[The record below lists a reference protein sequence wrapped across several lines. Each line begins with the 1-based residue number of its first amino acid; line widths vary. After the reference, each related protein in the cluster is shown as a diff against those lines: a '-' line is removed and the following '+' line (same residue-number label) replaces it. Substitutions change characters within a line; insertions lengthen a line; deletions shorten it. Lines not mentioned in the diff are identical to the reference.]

1 MLIIFVDVV
10 RFEAKSVTSKRL
22 IMRRIAFY
30 PVGGER
36 VSLPERHIKAYVD
49 DYCHEFGQTDTDT
62 KLMHLLYVADK
73 GFDILSHIRE
83 FLDNHPEIAQDSIKQ
98 TLAYF
103 VSHLRYPEGD
113 RYVDDQFAMANF
125 LKETLCLEKV
135 LDLLMMEIRLRFSYT
150 EDDKSVNFTQKYLRW
165 DSLASLKKS
174 LKSEELPKCM
184 VNPTGYYSVS
194 ESDIVKENLWPTL
207 VGEYMRSHWYN
218 ENIKIVYPNPYEEQ
232 VIDEFNRNAKEDY
245 KYVLGAP
252 AEPWRGNPL
261 KAKVVILSLNPG
273 FKLGVN
279 DNVQYER
286 YRAPLEDAM
295 AELINTLSFQVRGLL
310 TPQESYVKSHEE
322 FKEKYSMEGSQ
333 VLCGDALNEIGDYYW
348 YNNIN
353 RLNINHQK
361 EYEFFRNFAIVQYC
375 AYTSVSFKDF
385 PRGVVLPSQELTKKL
400 IRYLAY
406 EREDVVFV
414 IMRSAAKWKE
424 LLDADVW
431 EKMQSRLIVNKNM
444 SQSLSENNLGKKNF
458 NMLIELSLIHI

>member
-1 MLIIFVDVV
+1 
-10 RFEAKSVTSKRL
+10 
-22 IMRRIAFY
+22 MRRIAFY
-30 PVGGER
+30 PAGGER

-113 RYVDDQFAMANF
+113 RYVDDQFAMANY
-125 LKETLCLEKV
+125 LKETLSLEKV

-310 TPQESYVKSHEE
+310 TPQESYVKSHKE

-458 NMLIELSLIHI
+458 NMLIEYLK

>member
-1 MLIIFVDVV
+1 
-10 RFEAKSVTSKRL
+10 
-22 IMRRIAFY
+22 MRRIAFY

-83 FLDNHPEIAQDSIKQ
+83 FLDNHPEISQDSIKQ

-125 LKETLCLEKV
+125 LKETLSLEKV

-165 DSLASLKKS
+165 DCLASLKKS

-279 DNVQYER
+279 DNVQYEK

-310 TPQESYVKSHEE
+310 TPQESYVKSHKE

-431 EKMQSRLIVNKNM
+431 QKMQTRLIVNKNM

-458 NMLIELSLIHI
+458 NMLIEYLK

>member
-1 MLIIFVDVV
+1 M
-10 RFEAKSVTSKRL
+10 
-22 IMRRIAFY
+22 
-30 PVGGER
+30 
-36 VSLPERHIKAYVD
+36 
-49 DYCHEFGQTDTDT
+49 
-62 KLMHLLYVADK
+62 
-73 GFDILSHIRE
+73 
-83 FLDNHPEIAQDSIKQ
+83 
-98 TLAYF
+98 
-103 VSHLRYPEGD
+103 
-113 RYVDDQFAMANF
+113 
-125 LKETLCLEKV
+125 
-135 LDLLMMEIRLRFSYT
+135 
-150 EDDKSVNFTQKYLRW
+150 
-165 DSLASLKKS
+165 
-174 LKSEELPKCM
+174 
-184 VNPTGYYSVS
+184 
-194 ESDIVKENLWPTL
+194 
-207 VGEYMRSHWYN
+207 N

-279 DNVQYER
+279 DEVKDNVDIRLREG
-286 YRAPLEDAM
+286 AM
-295 AELINTLSFQVRGLL
+295 SELCNTLTFKVDGLL
-310 TPQESYVKSHEE
+310 FPQEYYVKGHEE
-322 FKEKYSMEGSQ
+322 YKEKCSINLSNVDY
-333 VLCGDALNEIGDYYW
+333 GDALNEIGDYYW

-406 EREDVVFV
+406 EREDVAFV

-458 NMLIELSLIHI
+458 NMLIEYLK

>member
-125 LKETLCLEKV
+125 LKEALSLEKV

-295 AELINTLSFQVRGLL
+295 AELINTLSFQVRGLF

-458 NMLIELSLIHI
+458 NMLIEYLK

>member
-295 AELINTLSFQVRGLL
+295 AELINTLSFQVRGLF

-458 NMLIELSLIHI
+458 NMLIEYLK

>member
-49 DYCHEFGQTDTDT
+49 DCCHEFGQTDTDS

-103 VSHLRYPEGD
+103 VSHLRYSEGD
-113 RYVDDQFAMANF
+113 RYVDDQFAMANY
-125 LKETLCLEKV
+125 LKETLSLEKV

-174 LKSEELPKCM
+174 LTSEDLLKRI
-184 VNPTGYYSVS
+184 VNPSGFYCVS
-194 ESDIVKENLWPTL
+194 ESDIVKENLWPKL
-207 VGEYMRSHWYN
+207 QGDYMRSHWYN
-218 ENIKIVYPNPYEEQ
+218 EDIKIVYPNPYEEQ
-232 VIDEFNRNAKEDY
+232 IINEFNRNVKEDY

-261 KAKVVILSLNPG
+261 KAKVVILSLNPE

-322 FKEKYSMEGSQ
+322 FKEKYSIEGSQ
-333 VLCGDALNEIGDYYW
+333 VLCGDALN
-348 YNNIN
+348 
-353 RLNINHQK
+353 
-361 EYEFFRNFAIVQYC
+361 
-375 AYTSVSFKDF
+375 
-385 PRGVVLPSQELTKKL
+385 
-400 IRYLAY
+400 
-406 EREDVVFV
+406 
-414 IMRSAAKWKE
+414 
-424 LLDADVW
+424 
-431 EKMQSRLIVNKNM
+431 
-444 SQSLSENNLGKKNF
+444 
-458 NMLIELSLIHI
+458 

>member
-113 RYVDDQFAMANF
+113 RYVDDQFAMANY
-125 LKETLCLEKV
+125 LKETLSLEKV
-135 LDLLMMEIRLRFSYT
+135 LNLLMMEIRLRFSYT

-165 DSLASLKKS
+165 DSLASLKQS

-458 NMLIELSLIHI
+458 NMLIEYLK

>member
-1 MLIIFVDVV
+1 
-10 RFEAKSVTSKRL
+10 
-22 IMRRIAFY
+22 MRRIAFY

-113 RYVDDQFAMANF
+113 RYVDDQFAMANY
-125 LKETLCLEKV
+125 LKETLSLEKV
-135 LDLLMMEIRLRFSYT
+135 LNLLMMEIRLRFSYT

-458 NMLIELSLIHI
+458 NMLIEYLK

>member
-1 MLIIFVDVV
+1 
-10 RFEAKSVTSKRL
+10 
-22 IMRRIAFY
+22 MRRIAFY

-36 VSLPERHIKAYVD
+36 VSLPERHLKAYVD

-83 FLDNHPEIAQDSIKQ
+83 FLDNHPEISQDSIKQ

-125 LKETLCLEKV
+125 LKETLSLEKV

-218 ENIKIVYPNPYEEQ
+218 EDIKIVYPNPYEEQ
-232 VIDEFNRNAKEDY
+232 VINEFNRNVKEDY

-279 DNVQYER
+279 DNVQYEK

-310 TPQESYVKSHEE
+310 TPQESYVKSHKE

-424 LLDADVW
+424 LLDVDVW

-458 NMLIELSLIHI
+458 NMLIEYLK

>member
-125 LKETLCLEKV
+125 LKETLSLEKV

-424 LLDADVW
+424 LLDADVL

-458 NMLIELSLIHI
+458 NMLIEYLK

>member
-103 VSHLRYPEGD
+103 VSHLRYSEGD
-113 RYVDDQFAMANF
+113 RYVDDQFAMANY
-125 LKETLCLEKV
+125 LKETLSLEKV

-424 LLDADVW
+424 LLDVDVW

-458 NMLIELSLIHI
+458 NMLIEYLK

>member
-30 PVGGER
+30 PVGGEC

-125 LKETLCLEKV
+125 LKETLSLEKV

-174 LKSEELPKCM
+174 LKGEELLKRM

-194 ESDIVKENLWPTL
+194 ESDIVKENLWPEL
-207 VGEYMRSHWYN
+207 QGEYMRSHWYN
-218 ENIKIVYPNPYEEQ
+218 ENAKMVYPNPYEEQ

-279 DNVQYER
+279 DNVKYER

-458 NMLIELSLIHI
+458 NMLIKYLK

>member
-103 VSHLRYPEGD
+103 VSHLRYSEGD
-113 RYVDDQFAMANF
+113 RYVDDQFAMANY
-125 LKETLCLEKV
+125 LKETLSLEKV

-322 FKEKYSMEGSQ
+322 FKEKYRMEGSQ

-458 NMLIELSLIHI
+458 NMLIEYLK

>member
-1 MLIIFVDVV
+1 
-10 RFEAKSVTSKRL
+10 
-22 IMRRIAFY
+22 MRKIAFY

-103 VSHLRYPEGD
+103 VSHLRYPDGD
-113 RYVDDQFAMANF
+113 RYVDDQFAMANY
-125 LKETLCLEKV
+125 LKETLSLEKV

-150 EDDKSVNFTQKYLRW
+150 EDDKSVTFTQKYLRW

-174 LKSEELPKCM
+174 LKGEELLKRI
-184 VNPTGYYSVS
+184 VNPSGFYCVS

-207 VGEYMRSHWYN
+207 QGDYMRSHWYN
-218 ENIKIVYPNPYEEQ
+218 EDIKIVYPNPYEEQ

-245 KYVLGAP
+245 MYVLGAP

-414 IMRSAAKWKE
+414 IMRSAVK
-424 LLDADVW
+424 
-431 EKMQSRLIVNKNM
+431 
-444 SQSLSENNLGKKNF
+444 
-458 NMLIELSLIHI
+458 

>member
-125 LKETLCLEKV
+125 LKEALSLEKV

-458 NMLIELSLIHI
+458 NMLIERLK

>member
-103 VSHLRYPEGD
+103 VSHLRYSEGD
-113 RYVDDQFAMANF
+113 RYVDDQFAMANY
-125 LKETLCLEKV
+125 LKETLSLEKV

-279 DNVQYER
+279 DNVQYEK

-310 TPQESYVKSHEE
+310 TPQESYVKSHKE

-458 NMLIELSLIHI
+458 NMLIEYLK

>member
-103 VSHLRYPEGD
+103 VSHLRYPDGD
-113 RYVDDQFAMANF
+113 RYVDDQFAMANY
-125 LKETLCLEKV
+125 LKETLSLEKV

-150 EDDKSVNFTQKYLRW
+150 EDDKSVTFTQKYLRW

-174 LKSEELPKCM
+174 LKGEELLKRM

-194 ESDIVKENLWPTL
+194 ESDIVKENLWPEL
-207 VGEYMRSHWYN
+207 QGEYMRSHWYN
-218 ENIKIVYPNPYEEQ
+218 ENAKMVYPNPYEEQ
-232 VIDEFNRNAKEDY
+232 VIDEFNRKAKEDY

-279 DNVQYER
+279 DKVQYEK
-286 YRAPLEDAM
+286 YRGPLEDAM
-295 AELINTLSFQVRGLL
+295 SELINTLSFQVNGFL
-310 TPQESYVKSHEE
+310 TPQDYYVKSHEE
-322 FKEKYSMEGSQ
+322 FKEKYS
-333 VLCGDALNEIGDYYW
+333 VKNVYVPCGDALNEIGDYYW

-361 EYEFFRNFAIVQYC
+361 EYEFFRNFAIVQFC
-375 AYTSVSFKDF
+375 AYTSVSYKDF
-385 PRGVVLPSQELTKKL
+385 AKGVVLPSQELTKKL

-431 EKMQSRLIVNKNM
+431 EKIQSRLIVNKHM

-458 NMLIELSLIHI
+458 NMLIEHLK

>member
-1 MLIIFVDVV
+1 
-10 RFEAKSVTSKRL
+10 
-22 IMRRIAFY
+22 MRRIAFY

-113 RYVDDQFAMANF
+113 RYVDDQFAMANY
-125 LKETLCLEKV
+125 LKETLSLEKV

-165 DSLASLKKS
+165 DSLASLKMS
-174 LKSEELPKCM
+174 LKSEELLKRM

-194 ESDIVKENLWPTL
+194 ESDIVKENLWPKL
-207 VGEYMRSHWYN
+207 DGEYMRSHWYN
-218 ENIKIVYPNPYEEQ
+218 EDIKIVYPNPYEEQ

-279 DNVQYER
+279 DKVQYEK
-286 YRAPLEDAM
+286 YRGPLEDAM
-295 AELINTLSFQVRGLL
+295 SELINTLSFQVKGFL
-310 TPQESYVKSHEE
+310 TPQDYYVKSHEE
-322 FKEKYSMEGSQ
+322 FKEKYS
-333 VLCGDALNEIGDYYW
+333 VKNVYVPCGDALNEIGDYYW

-385 PRGVVLPSQELTKKL
+385 AKGVVLPSQELTKKL

-458 NMLIELSLIHI
+458 NMLIEYLK

>member
-113 RYVDDQFAMANF
+113 RYVDVQFAMANF
-125 LKETLCLEKV
+125 LKETLSLEKV

-458 NMLIELSLIHI
+458 NMLIEYLK

>member
-30 PVGGER
+30 PVGGDR

-125 LKETLCLEKV
+125 LKETLSLEKV

-174 LKSEELPKCM
+174 LTSEELPKCM

-218 ENIKIVYPNPYEEQ
+218 EDIKIVYPNPYEEQ
-232 VIDEFNRNAKEDY
+232 VINEFNRNVKEDY

-286 YRAPLEDAM
+286 YRAPLEDAIFFL
-295 AELINTLSFQVRGLL
+295 ELFMT
-310 TPQESYVKSHEE
+310 
-322 FKEKYSMEGSQ
+322 
-333 VLCGDALNEIGDYYW
+333 
-348 YNNIN
+348 
-353 RLNINHQK
+353 LNIRFLWG
-361 EYEFFRNFAIVQYC
+361 E
-375 AYTSVSFKDF
+375 
-385 PRGVVLPSQELTKKL
+385 
-400 IRYLAY
+400 
-406 EREDVVFV
+406 
-414 IMRSAAKWKE
+414 
-424 LLDADVW
+424 
-431 EKMQSRLIVNKNM
+431 QSSHLK
-444 SQSLSENNLGKKNF
+444 
-458 NMLIELSLIHI
+458 

>member
-113 RYVDDQFAMANF
+113 RYVDDQFAMANY
-125 LKETLCLEKV
+125 LKETLSLEKV

-207 VGEYMRSHWYN
+207 DGEYMRSHWYN
-218 ENIKIVYPNPYEEQ
+218 EDIKIVYPNPYEEQ

-261 KAKVVILSLNPG
+261 KAKVIILSLNPG

-279 DNVQYER
+279 DEVKDNVDIRLREG
-286 YRAPLEDAM
+286 AM
-295 AELINTLSFQVRGLL
+295 SELCNTLTFKVDGLL
-310 TPQESYVKSHEE
+310 FPQEYYVKGHEE
-322 FKEKYSMEGSQ
+322 YKEKCSINLSNVDY
-333 VLCGDALNEIGDYYW
+333 GDALNEIGDYYW

-458 NMLIELSLIHI
+458 NMLIEYLK

>member
-113 RYVDDQFAMANF
+113 RYVDDRFAMANY
-125 LKETLCLEKV
+125 LKETLSLEKV

-174 LKSEELPKCM
+174 LTSEELLKRI
-184 VNPTGYYSVS
+184 VNPSGFYCVS

-218 ENIKIVYPNPYEEQ
+218 EDIKIVYPNPYEEQ

-361 EYEFFRNFAIVQYC
+361 EYIIRKTKCFRILERNAKISKTKRNF
-375 AYTSVSFKDF
+375 
-385 PRGVVLPSQELTKKL
+385 
-400 IRYLAY
+400 
-406 EREDVVFV
+406 
-414 IMRSAAKWKE
+414 
-424 LLDADVW
+424 
-431 EKMQSRLIVNKNM
+431 SRLYPTPQKF
-444 SQSLSENNLGKKNF
+444 KKIDRLRRN
-458 NMLIELSLIHI
+458 EIHLKAVRTSS

>member
-22 IMRRIAFY
+22 IMRRITFY

-113 RYVDDQFAMANF
+113 RYVDDQFAMANY
-125 LKETLCLEKV
+125 LKETLSLEKV

-174 LKSEELPKCM
+174 LKGEELLKRM

-194 ESDIVKENLWPTL
+194 ESDIVKENLWPEL
-207 VGEYMRSHWYN
+207 QGEYMRSHWYN
-218 ENIKIVYPNPYEEQ
+218 ENAKMVYPNPYEEQ

-385 PRGVVLPSQELTKKL
+385 PKGVVLPSQELTKKL

-458 NMLIELSLIHI
+458 NMLIEYLK

>member
-1 MLIIFVDVV
+1 
-10 RFEAKSVTSKRL
+10 
-22 IMRRIAFY
+22 MRRIAFY

-113 RYVDDQFAMANF
+113 RYVDDQFAMANY
-125 LKETLCLEKV
+125 LKETLSLEKV

-174 LKSEELPKCM
+174 LKSEELLKCM

-194 ESDIVKENLWPTL
+194 ESDIVKENLWPKL
-207 VGEYMRSHWYN
+207 DGEYMRSHWYN
-218 ENIKIVYPNPYEEQ
+218 EDIKIVYPNPYEEQ
-232 VIDEFNRNAKEDY
+232 VIDEFNRKAKEDC

-279 DNVQYER
+279 DKVQYEK
-286 YRAPLEDAM
+286 YRGPLEDAM
-295 AELINTLSFQVRGLL
+295 SELINTLSFQVKGFL
-310 TPQESYVKSHEE
+310 TPQDYYVKSHEE
-322 FKEKYSMEGSQ
+322 FKKKYS
-333 VLCGDALNEIGDYYW
+333 VKNVYVPCGDALNEIGDYYW

-375 AYTSVSFKDF
+375 AYTSVSYKDF
-385 PRGVVLPSQELTKKL
+385 AKGVVLPSQELTKKL

-458 NMLIELSLIHI
+458 NMLIEHLK

>member
-103 VSHLRYPEGD
+103 VSHLRYPDGD
-113 RYVDDQFAMANF
+113 RYVDDQFAMANY
-125 LKETLCLEKV
+125 LKETLSLEKV

-150 EDDKSVNFTQKYLRW
+150 EDDKSVTFTQKYLRW

-174 LKSEELPKCM
+174 LKGEELLKRI
-184 VNPTGYYSVS
+184 VNPSGFYCVS
-194 ESDIVKENLWPTL
+194 ESDIVKENLWPKL
-207 VGEYMRSHWYN
+207 QGDYMRSHWYN
-218 ENIKIVYPNPYEEQ
+218 ENIKIVYPNSYEEQ

-252 AEPWRGNPL
+252 
-261 KAKVVILSLNPG
+261 V
-273 FKLGVN
+273 
-279 DNVQYER
+279 
-286 YRAPLEDAM
+286 EDAM
-295 AELINTLSFQVRGLL
+295 AELINTLSFQVNGFL
-310 TPQESYVKSHEE
+310 TPQDYYVKSHEE
-322 FKEKYSMEGSQ
+322 FKEKYS
-333 VLCGDALNEIGDYYW
+333 VKNVYVPCGDALNEIGDYYW

-458 NMLIELSLIHI
+458 NMLIEYLK

>member
-125 LKETLCLEKV
+125 LKETLSLEKV

-174 LKSEELPKCM
+174 LKGEELLKRM

-194 ESDIVKENLWPTL
+194 ESDIVKENLWPEL
-207 VGEYMRSHWYN
+207 LGEYMRSHWYN
-218 ENIKIVYPNPYEEQ
+218 ENAKMVYPNPYEEQ

-322 FKEKYSMEGSQ
+322 FKEKYSMEGAQ

-385 PRGVVLPSQELTKKL
+385 PKGVVLPSQELTKKL

-458 NMLIELSLIHI
+458 NMLIEYLK

>member
-125 LKETLCLEKV
+125 LKETLSLEKV

-245 KYVLGAP
+245 KYILGAP

-458 NMLIELSLIHI
+458 NMLIEYLK

>member
-125 LKETLCLEKV
+125 LKETLSLEKV

-431 EKMQSRLIVNKNM
+431 EKMRSRLIVNKNM

-458 NMLIELSLIHI
+458 NMLIEYLK

>member
-333 VLCGDALNEIGDYYW
+333 VLRGDALNEIGDYYW

-458 NMLIELSLIHI
+458 NMLIEYLK

>member
-1 MLIIFVDVV
+1 MLTIFVDVV
-10 RFEAKSVTSKRL
+10 GFEAKSVTSNRL
-22 IMRRIAFY
+22 IMRKIAFY
-30 PVGGER
+30 PVGGKR

-49 DYCHEFGQTDTDT
+49 DYCHEYGQTDTDT

-103 VSHLRYPEGD
+103 ISHLRYPEGV
-113 RYVDDQFAMANF
+113 RYVDDQFAVANY
-125 LKETLCLEKV
+125 LKETLNLEKV
-135 LDLLMMEIRLRFSYT
+135 VDLLMMEIRLRFSYT
-150 EDDKSVNFTQKYLRW
+150 EDDKSVDFTQKYLRW

-174 LKSEELPKCM
+174 LTSEEFLKRM

-194 ESDIVKENLWPTL
+194 ESDIRRENLWPKL
-207 VGEYMRSHWYN
+207 DGQYMRSHWYN
-218 ENIKIVYPNPYEEQ
+218 ENAKIVYPNPYEEK

-245 KYVLGAP
+245 KYILGAP

-261 KAKVVILSLNPG
+261 KAKTVVLSLNPG

-295 AELINTLSFQVRGLL
+295 AELINTLSFQVGGLL
-310 TPQESYVKSHEE
+310 TPQEYYVKSHKE
-322 FKEKYSMEGSQ
+322 FADKYSDKFEH
-333 VLCGDALNEIGDYYW
+333 VYCGDMLNEIGDYYW
-348 YNNIN
+348 YKRIN
-353 RLNINHQK
+353 PLNINHQK
-361 EYEFFRNFAIVQYC
+361 EYEFFRNFSIVQYC

-385 PRGVVLPSQELTKKL
+385 PNGVVLPSQELTKKL

-414 IMRSAAKWKE
+414 IMRSAAKWKQ

-431 EKMQSRLIVNKNM
+431 EKMQSRLIININM

-458 NMLIELSLIHI
+458 NMLIEHLK